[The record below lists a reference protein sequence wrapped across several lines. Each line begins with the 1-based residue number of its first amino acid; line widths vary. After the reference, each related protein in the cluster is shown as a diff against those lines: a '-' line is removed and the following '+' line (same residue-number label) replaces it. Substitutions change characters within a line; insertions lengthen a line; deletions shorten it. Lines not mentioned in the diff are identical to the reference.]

1 MRANCGE
8 RGRCYR
14 KCSQPRLS
22 PQPSPFTHL
31 ALKTEA
37 AEARNHA
44 VLAANAG
51 HTFFIL
57 AVEDRSQN
65 DPQLTSTHKLPSAS
79 TLDQST
85 ATVIILIHFAA
96 HVRHCGADAR
106 EQKEHRSTTHP
117 LPANILKHAA
127 RRGHQAVHHLLA
139 ATGSSSVDT
148 NDAGKEV
155 TEAEAS
161 RKAVESEAERLR
173 RHTAAGNRSFAV
185 HMEKRRAALTMCSTP
200 MSRVSSLTRSVK
212 STPHTSLFLCS
223 EHALIVAQHTAWLM
237 KQGRRAQKFISPY

>member
-14 KCSQPRLS
+14 KCSQPRRS

-85 ATVIILIHFAA
+85 ATVIILFHFAP
-96 HVRHCGADAR
+96 HVRHCGADER
-106 EQKEHRSTTHP
+106 TEGTQIDHP
-117 LPANILKHAA
+117 PTPSNILKHAA
-127 RRGHQAVHHLLA
+127 RRRHQAV
-139 ATGSSSVDT
+139 SSPLCWRPLG
-148 NDAGKEV
+148 A
-155 TEAEAS
+155 
-161 RKAVESEAERLR
+161 R
-173 RHTAAGNRSFAV
+173 RWTPTTRA
-185 HMEKRRAALTMCSTP
+185 KR
-200 MSRVSSLTRSVK
+200 
-212 STPHTSLFLCS
+212 
-223 EHALIVAQHTAWLM
+223 
-237 KQGRRAQKFISPY
+237 

>member
-14 KCSQPRLS
+14 KCSQPRRS

-65 DPQLTSTHKLPSAS
+65 DPQLTSTLKLPSAS

-85 ATVIILIHFAA
+85 ATVIILIHFAP
-96 HVRHCGADAR
+96 HVRHCGAAR
-106 EQKEHRSTTHP
+106 EALWCRRKRTEGTQIDHPPTPRSTTT
-117 LPANILKHAA
+117 A
-127 RRGHQAVHHLLA
+127 RRGHEEGHDLVGGHWELVGGHQ
-139 ATGSSSVDT
+139 
-148 NDAGKEV
+148 
-155 TEAEAS
+155 
-161 RKAVESEAERLR
+161 R
-173 RHTAAGNRSFAV
+173 RGQRGNRGG
-185 HMEKRRAALTMCSTP
+185 RP
-200 MSRVSSLTRSVK
+200 SRVRRSACDGTLLRGTGALR
-212 STPHTSLFLCS
+212 STWKNDEQL
-223 EHALIVAQHTAWLM
+223 
-237 KQGRRAQKFISPY
+237 